1 MGETENA
8 ANNAKPLGL
17 VRLLPDN
24 TAADVQKC
32 FQDAF
37 ADREEFSSVMILAV
51 VDCEDDTQIVRVYST
66 TMGHLEKLGLAEKA
80 KTAID

>member
-1 MGETENA
+1 MAEP
-8 ANNAKPLGL
+8 KSLPL
-17 VRLLPDN
+17 VRLIPDN

-51 VDCEDDTQIVRVYST
+51 VDHPDGYQDVRVYST
-66 TMGHLEKLGLAEKA
+66 SMGHLEKLGLAEKA
-80 KTAID
+80 KNAID